1 MRDLCNVEI
10 SRAVPEQDHRYG
22 AHVHLLADPVARTML
37 ARLGSPAVGQPA
49 INRLLGSLYDRLLDA
64 AIAGQ
69 LPFTEQTVESRMAV
83 HHPGMT
89 VEGSFLDPG
98 TAVSIAAIGRAGTLP
113 GFRCFER
120 LSEILDPEGVCL
132 DHLLLQRQT
141 DAAGRVIGVEGAGAK
156 IGRPLD
162 DRYLLVTDPM
172 GATGSTM
179 LHALD
184 LYTKE
189 VGGTQRALVA
199 LHLIVTPEYIRAV
212 HGRYPQLEIYALR
225 LDRGLSDADVLAT
238 VPGTH
243 PERERGLDHR
253 HYIVPG
259 MGGLGELVNNAY
271 V

>member
-1 MRDLCNVEI
+1 
-10 SRAVPEQDHRYG
+10 
-22 AHVHLLADPVARTML
+22 
-37 ARLGSPAVGQPA
+37 
-49 INRLLGSLYDRLLDA
+49 
-64 AIAGQ
+64 
-69 LPFTEQTVESRMAV
+69 MAS
-83 HHPGMT
+83 HHPGMS
-89 VEGSFLDPG
+89 VEGNFLDPRSH
-98 TAVSIAAIGRAGTLP
+98 VSVAAIGRAGTLP

-120 LSEILDPEGVCL
+120 LSELLDPTGVCL
-132 DHLLLQRQT
+132 DHILLQRQT
-141 DAAGRVIGVEGAGAK
+141 DAAGRVIGVGYGGSK

-179 LHALD
+179 LYTLD

-189 VGGTQRALVA
+189 VGGQSRALVA
-199 LHLIVTPEYIRAV
+199 LHLIITPEYLRAV
-212 HGRYPQLEIYALR
+212 HRRYPQLEIYALR
-225 LDRGLSDADVLAT
+225 LDRGLSDPDVLQT

-243 PERERGLDHR
+243 PDRERGLDDR